1 MNAKEGMPRLLA
13 IAFLAVISAIDTIPQ
28 ELPQKPSGESPIAHP
43 QSTPEN
49 RATEWAEIVAHARPA
64 VVVIETDQ
72 GLGSGFI
79 IKADG
84 IIVTNHHVV
93 ADAKTMAVKFP
104 SGEVYKKV
112 YLLSS
117 DPINDLAFLKIEA
130 VDLPTIPLGNSNN
143 VQLGDDVLLVGAPQ
157 GLEQTVSSG
166 LISGIRLD
174 NGVRVLQTSA
184 AASPGSSGG
193 PLLNRRGE
201 AVGVMSFKVVDG
213 ENLNFAIPI
222 NYVRGKLDTLT
233 LSTPKAF
240 EPLKPHA
247 EQHRGVWVGGYG
259 SGQFSS
265 VYMELLDF
273 LSTSGVEIANYGLQ
287 KVTNPQ
293 ETGFMPL
300 SSLIAMLPKKGADS
314 LLYIKVEQGEIML
327 GGYVRT
333 TVYFQ
338 CFDTTGHLIWEEK
351 VINGAVNGA
360 DARLNFSMRP
370 GWKRKLT
377 PHIGKPGLLLKQGQE
392 EGSPEPKK

>member
-1 MNAKEGMPRLLA
+1 MNARERIPRSLA
-13 IAFLAVISAIDTIPQ
+13 IAFLAVISAVRTFPQ
-28 ELPQKPSGESPIAHP
+28 DVPQKPSTESPIARP
-43 QSTPEN
+43 QPTTEN
-49 RATEWAEIVAHARPA
+49 KATDWAEIVVRTRPA
-64 VVVIETDQ
+64 VVVIETDEA
-72 GLGSGFI
+72 LASGFI
-79 IKADG
+79 IKPDG

-93 ADAKTMAVKFP
+93 ANAKSMAVKLP
-104 SGEVYKKV
+104 SGEVYKNV
-112 YLLSS
+112 FLLSA
-117 DPINDLAFLKIEA
+117 DPDNDLAFLKIEA

-143 VQLGDDVLLVGAPQ
+143 VQVGDEVLLVGAPQ
-157 GLEQTVSSG
+157 GLEQTVSNG

-174 NGVRVLQTSA
+174 NGVRILQTSA
-184 AASPGSSGG
+184 AASHGSSGG
-193 PLLNRRGE
+193 PLLNRSGE
-201 AVGVMSFKVVDG
+201 AVGVMSFKLIDG

-240 EPLKPHA
+240 EPLKSHA

-273 LSTSGVEIANYGLQ
+273 LSANGVEIANYGLQ
-287 KVTNPQ
+287 KVTNTQ

-300 SSLIAMLPKKGADS
+300 SSLIAMLPKTGADS
-314 LLYIKVEQGEIML
+314 LLYIKVEQGEVML

-333 TVYFQ
+333 TVNFQ
-338 CFDTTGHLIWEEK
+338 CFDTTGHLIWDEK

-360 DARLNFSMRP
+360 DARLNFIMKP

-392 EGSPEPKK
+392 EGSPESKR